1 MIKIFGIVIA
11 ILFCVIITLL
21 AIGSCWLVADN
32 KRLKKESQKKEEELK
47 QNEHQHKINN
57 EAKES
62 FETGN
67 SSADFDATIDVLS
80 KPYDTEGNLIVT
92 YDVNTDKV
100 SMPLWY
106 WKKIVRYAVDVQ
118 GVEEE

>member
-21 AIGSCWLVADN
+21 AIGSCYLVAEN
-32 KRLKKESQKKEEELK
+32 KKLKKDNQKKEEELK
-47 QNEHQHKINN
+47 QNDHQNKINN

-67 SSADFDATIDVLS
+67 SSADFDATIAVLS
-80 KPYDTEGNLIVT
+80 KLKGKQN
-92 YDVNTDKV
+92 K
-100 SMPLWY
+100 
-106 WKKIVRYAVDVQ
+106 
-118 GVEEE
+118 

>member
-11 ILFCVIITLL
+11 VLFCVIITLL
-21 AIGSCWLVADN
+21 AIGSCYLVAEN
-32 KRLKKESQKKEEELK
+32 KKLKKDNQKKEEELK
-47 QNEHQHKINN
+47 QNAHQNKINN

-80 KPYDTEGNLIVT
+80 KLKGKQN
-92 YDVNTDKV
+92 K
-100 SMPLWY
+100 
-106 WKKIVRYAVDVQ
+106 
-118 GVEEE
+118 

>member
-21 AIGSCWLVADN
+21 AIGSCRLVADN
-32 KRLKKESQKKEEELK
+32 KRLKKEEELK

-62 FETGN
+62 FETGS
-67 SSADFDATIDVLS
+67 SSADFDATINVLS
-80 KPYDTEGNLIVT
+80 KLKGKQN
-92 YDVNTDKV
+92 K
-100 SMPLWY
+100 
-106 WKKIVRYAVDVQ
+106 
-118 GVEEE
+118 

>member
-32 KRLKKESQKKEEELK
+32 KRLKKESQKKELK

-67 SSADFDATIDVLS
+67 SSADFDATINVLS
-80 KPYDTEGNLIVT
+80 KLKG
-92 YDVNTDKV
+92 K
-100 SMPLWY
+100 S
-106 WKKIVRYAVDVQ
+106 KK
-118 GVEEE
+118 

>member
-21 AIGSCWLVADN
+21 AIGSCCLVAEN
-32 KRLKKESQKKEEELK
+32 KKLKKDNQKKEEEIK
-47 QNEHQHKINN
+47 QNDHQNKINN

-67 SSADFDATIDVLS
+67 SSADFDATIAVLS
-80 KPYDTEGNLIVT
+80 KLKG
-92 YDVNTDKV
+92 KQ
-100 SMPLWY
+100 
-106 WKKIVRYAVDVQ
+106 KK
-118 GVEEE
+118 

>member
-11 ILFCVIITLL
+11 ILFCVIIALL
-21 AIGSCWLVADN
+21 AIGSCRLISDN

-47 QNEHQHKINN
+47 QNEHQNKINN

-67 SSADFDATIDVLS
+67 SSADFDATINVLS
-80 KPYDTEGNLIVT
+80 NL
-92 YDVNTDKV
+92 
-100 SMPLWY
+100 
-106 WKKIVRYAVDVQ
+106 KKTKK
-118 GVEEE
+118 

>member
-21 AIGSCWLVADN
+21 AIGSCYLVAEN
-32 KRLKKESQKKEEELK
+32 KKLKKDNQKKEEELK
-47 QNEHQHKINN
+47 QNDHQNKINN

-67 SSADFDATIDVLS
+67 SSADFDATIAVLS
-80 KPYDTEGNLIVT
+80 KLKG
-92 YDVNTDKV
+92 KQ
-100 SMPLWY
+100 
-106 WKKIVRYAVDVQ
+106 KK
-118 GVEEE
+118 

>member
-11 ILFCVIITLL
+11 VLFCVIITLL
-21 AIGSCWLVADN
+21 AIGSCWFVADN
-32 KRLKKESQKKEEELK
+32 KRLKKENKKKEEEIK

-67 SSADFDATIDVLS
+67 SGADFDTTINVLS
-80 KPYDTEGNLIVT
+80 KLKN
-92 YDVNTDKV
+92 
-100 SMPLWY
+100 
-106 WKKIVRYAVDVQ
+106 KK
-118 GVEEE
+118 

>member
-32 KRLKKESQKKEEELK
+32 KRLKKENKKKEEEIK
-47 QNEHQHKINN
+47 QNERQHKINN

-67 SSADFDATIDVLS
+67 SSADFDATINVLS
-80 KPYDTEGNLIVT
+80 NL
-92 YDVNTDKV
+92 
-100 SMPLWY
+100 
-106 WKKIVRYAVDVQ
+106 KKTKK
-118 GVEEE
+118 

>member
-32 KRLKKESQKKEEELK
+32 KRLKKENKKKEEEIK
-47 QNEHQHKINN
+47 QNEYQHKINN

-67 SSADFDATIDVLS
+67 SSADFDATINVLS
-80 KPYDTEGNLIVT
+80 NL
-92 YDVNTDKV
+92 
-100 SMPLWY
+100 
-106 WKKIVRYAVDVQ
+106 KKTKK
-118 GVEEE
+118 

>member
-11 ILFCVIITLL
+11 ILFCIIIALL
-21 AIGSCWLVADN
+21 AIGSCRLVADN

-47 QNEHQHKINN
+47 QNEYQHKINS

-67 SSADFDATIDVLS
+67 SSADFDATINVLS
-80 KPYDTEGNLIVT
+80 KLKNKQ
-92 YDVNTDKV
+92 NK
-100 SMPLWY
+100 
-106 WKKIVRYAVDVQ
+106 
-118 GVEEE
+118 

>member
-11 ILFCVIITLL
+11 ILFCVIIALL
-21 AIGSCWLVADN
+21 AIGSCRLIADN
-32 KRLKKESQKKEEELK
+32 KRLKKERQKKEEELK

-67 SSADFDATIDVLS
+67 GSADFDATINVLS
-80 KPYDTEGNLIVT
+80 KLKGKQN
-92 YDVNTDKV
+92 K
-100 SMPLWY
+100 
-106 WKKIVRYAVDVQ
+106 
-118 GVEEE
+118 

>member
-11 ILFCVIITLL
+11 VLFCVIITLL

-32 KRLKKESQKKEEELK
+32 KRLKKENKKKEEEIK

-67 SSADFDATIDVLS
+67 SSADFDATINVLS
-80 KPYDTEGNLIVT
+80 NL
-92 YDVNTDKV
+92 
-100 SMPLWY
+100 
-106 WKKIVRYAVDVQ
+106 KKTKK
-118 GVEEE
+118 

>member
-21 AIGSCWLVADN
+21 AIGSCWLGADN

-80 KPYDTEGNLIVT
+80 KLKG
-92 YDVNTDKV
+92 K
-100 SMPLWY
+100 S
-106 WKKIVRYAVDVQ
+106 KK
-118 GVEEE
+118 

>member
-21 AIGSCWLVADN
+21 AIGSCYLVAEN
-32 KRLKKESQKKEEELK
+32 KKLKKDNQKKEEEIK
-47 QNEHQHKINN
+47 QNDHQNKINN

-67 SSADFDATIDVLS
+67 SSADFDATIAVLS
-80 KPYDTEGNLIVT
+80 KLKG
-92 YDVNTDKV
+92 KQ
-100 SMPLWY
+100 
-106 WKKIVRYAVDVQ
+106 KK
-118 GVEEE
+118 